1 MVVNLLL
8 TINARQT
15 STMQDPE
22 DPSTLSRLFH
32 WLRKKWRHLFRIDN
46 ESSLR
51 ETIEELIE
59 EGDSAESSIE
69 SDERT
74 LLGNVL
80 NLRDLTAEDVMI
92 PRIDII
98 AIPLN
103 VTEEELLG
111 TFIRSRLQR
120 LAVYRNTLDEVVG
133 TVQIQDVL
141 AWKASGKIL
150 QLRSIVRDV
159 LFISPTMR
167 TLDLIFKMR
176 ESGTKMAVVV
186 DEFGGV
192 DGLVTFSDL
201 MEEIIGDIQEAQDNS
216 EQQRLFNRPD
226 GNIITDGRV
235 MLVEIEETF
244 NLNLTVEDL
253 EDEIETIGGL
263 VTSLAGHVP
272 TRGELIAH
280 PNQSLTFEILEA
292 DPRRIKKLLIHQA
305 RASGC

>member
-1 MVVNLLL
+1 
-8 TINARQT
+8 
-15 STMQDPE
+15 MQDPE
-22 DPSTLSRLFH
+22 DPSTLGRLFH
-32 WLRKKWRHLFRIDN
+32 WFRKKWRHLFRFDSEN
-46 ESSLR
+46 SLR

-80 NLRDLTAEDVMI
+80 SLRDLTAEDVMI

-98 AIPLN
+98 AIPLDA
-103 VTEEELLG
+103 TEEELLG

-141 AWKASGKIL
+141 AWKASGKKL
-150 QLRSIVRDV
+150 QLRSIVKDA

-176 ESGTKMAVVV
+176 ESGTKMALVV

-201 MEEIIGDIQEAQDNS
+201 MEEIIGDIQEAQDHS

-226 GNIITDGRV
+226 GDIVTDGRV

-253 EDEIETIGGL
+253 EDEIETVGGL

-272 TRGELIAH
+272 TRGELITH
-280 PNQSLTFEILEA
+280 PNQSVTFEILEA
-292 DPRRIKKLLIHQA
+292 DPRRIKKLLIHHVG
-305 RASGC
+305 SGAY

>member
-1 MVVNLLL
+1 MTFNTSRL
-8 TINARQT
+8 

-22 DPSTLSRLFH
+22 DPSPLSRLSQ
-32 WLRKKWRHLFRIDN
+32 WTKKIWRYIYRQDSEN
-46 ESSLR
+46 SLR

-59 EGDSAESSIE
+59 EGNSAESSIE

-80 NLRDLTAEDVMI
+80 SLRDLTAEDVMI

-98 AIPLN
+98 AIPLD
-103 VTEEELLG
+103 VTEDELLG

-141 AWKASGKIL
+141 AWKTSGKQL
-150 QLRSIVRDV
+150 QLRSIVKEV

-176 ESGTKMAVVV
+176 ESGTKIALVV

-201 MEEIIGDIQEAQDNS
+201 MEEIIGDIQEAQDQP
-216 EQQRLFNRPD
+216 EPQRLFTRPD
-226 GNIITDGRV
+226 GNIVCDGRV
-235 MLVEIEETF
+235 MLVEIEEMF
-244 NLNLTVEDL
+244 NLFLTVEDL
-253 EDEIETIGGL
+253 EDEVETVGGL
-263 VTSLAGHVP
+263 VTSIAGHVP
-272 TRGELIAH
+272 TRGELITH
-280 PNQSLTFEILEA
+280 PGQRVTFEILEA
-292 DPRRIKKLLIHQA
+292 DPRRIKKLLIHRKESMDQ
-305 RASGC
+305 S